1 MCGCMLCIAYFCFY
15 IITGDRGLSR
25 YFYLQQEIKTAQII
39 NNSYERQKNR
49 LAEKVSH
56 FSDESLDLD
65 LLEERARSVL
75 NYVEKDE
82 FVILDET
89 I

>member
-1 MCGCMLCIAYFCFY
+1 MQSTNENYEQQ
-15 IITGDRGLSR
+15 RKQLS
-25 YFYLQQEIKTAQII
+25 
-39 NNSYERQKNR
+39 
-49 LAEKVSH
+49 EKVSH

-65 LLEERARSVL
+65 LLEERARTVL

-82 FVILDET
+82 FVILDDT